1 MWKPTQLSRGMSI
14 EVWPVRDA
22 ADERMH
28 VRDNGRRAGAA
39 AMATAIVLLLLTW
52 WARGA
57 ADAAQ
62 PLATAAVVAPLP
74 VAAWVPRWIV
84 SEPVRESGAI
94 AAVGS
99 GLIALAGFVR
109 WTADRGPRR

>member
-1 MWKPTQLSRGMSI
+1 
-14 EVWPVRDA
+14 
-22 ADERMH
+22 MH
-28 VRDNGRRAGAA
+28 VRDGGRRAGAA
-39 AMATAIVLLLLTW
+39 VIATAIVVLLLTL

-74 VAAWVPRWIV
+74 VASWVPRWIV
-84 SEPVRESGAI
+84 SESARESGAI

-99 GLIALAGFVR
+99 GLITLAAFVR
-109 WTADRGPRR
+109 RTGARGRRH